1 MVMPIGVCYGPYHQK
16 DKPWSSYT
24 SADINGDMIIIA
36 KYFNHIRTYSM
47 QDAGK
52 YIVGAASNHKIR
64 VSLESGFTKATGIE
78 LNRKSILPLAKR
90 LVSPAQSHTWSL
102 VTKSTAKSKITVQM
116 K

>member
-1 MVMPIGVCYGPYHQK
+1 MVMPMGVCYGPYHQK

-36 KYFNHIRTYSM
+36 KYFNHIRPYSM

-64 VSLESGFTKATGIE
+64 VQSWSLDLQGRLESNSTG
-78 LNRKSILPLAKR
+78 NRYCHWPSGWFPR
-90 LVSPAQSHTWSL
+90 HSHTLGRW
-102 VTKSTAKSKITVQM
+102 
-116 K
+116 